1 MSADID
7 GLILLQEP
15 CECGSTEGK
24 YALSQDEFSLACNGC
39 EKHIDS
45 GMEVSC
51 KTS

>member
-1 MSADID
+1 MGADID

-24 YALSQDEFSLACNGC
+24 YELSGDEFSLACSGC

-45 GMEVSC
+45 GRDVSC
-51 KTS
+51 KS